1 MNTEEINKT
10 VIEAICEQQG
20 VKPEELSLGTNL
32 RDDLLF
38 DSLDELD
45 LVMHLED
52 EFKFEFPDGTIPNGK
67 LRTIADITKFIEEHL
82 NK

>member
-67 LRTIADITKFIEEHL
+67 LRTIGDITKFIEEHL